1 MIIVVRGSNQ
11 VFLHVLLEYCVPSL
25 LQRPVQKTKEKVE
38 ADKTLKNRKKSLICF
53 ARQTFTLRYNN
64 GNGGWNILINPGNYF
79 CLFASMVCVW
89 CRIGV
94 AIGVWHHV
102 WQINDKIWLGNH
114 ITGICLNKIVPIH
127 VIRKM
132 K

>member
-1 MIIVVRGSNQ
+1 MKIVVRGSNQ

-64 GNGGWNILINPGNYF
+64 GNGGWNILINPGNYWF
-79 CLFASMVCVW
+79 VCGA
-89 CRIGV
+89 GV

-114 ITGICLNKIVPIH
+114 ITGICLNKIVP
-127 VIRKM
+127 M
-132 K
+132 KNTCN